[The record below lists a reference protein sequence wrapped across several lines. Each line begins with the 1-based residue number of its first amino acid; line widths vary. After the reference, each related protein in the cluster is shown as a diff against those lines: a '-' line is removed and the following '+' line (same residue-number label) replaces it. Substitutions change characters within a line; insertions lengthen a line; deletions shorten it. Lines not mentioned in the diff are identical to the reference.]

1 MIGDHTSSCAR
12 CPVPFY
18 INTGCSRRNF
28 INELVTEDDF
38 WLLSIELEE
47 FIDELNYVLKSYMKY
62 EYIVTQKMPEEF
74 EMLEALINLN
84 DKVINYIFD
93 NYKD

>member
-1 MIGDHTSSCAR
+1 MNIIEN
-12 CPVPFY
+12 PFFY
-18 INTGCSRRNF
+18 HDAFNALLEKVHN
-28 INELVTEDDF
+28 NELVTEDDF